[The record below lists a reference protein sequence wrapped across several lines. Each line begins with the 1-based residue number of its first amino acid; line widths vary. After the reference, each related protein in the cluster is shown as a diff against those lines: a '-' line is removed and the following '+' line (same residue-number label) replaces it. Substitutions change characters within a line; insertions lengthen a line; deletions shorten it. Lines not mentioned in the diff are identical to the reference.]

1 MYSASFF
8 PSAFLVTLPL
18 PGAAQSD
25 LNARGYSLHPGDRIE
40 IELYTDAGVE
50 LTVVAGERTVNEGG
64 EVFLPFVGTV
74 RVLGMR
80 QDELRDTL
88 KIMYEEF
95 YAEPVL
101 HVQVSLRIRITGAVG
116 DPGRYYLEPTSTLL
130 DAITEAG
137 GMSTELSGPGITG
150 IPSDQSRVRLV
161 RDGESLIMNL
171 RPDEVTESILSMTI
185 RSGDWVH
192 VPNQA
197 RSRVRD
203 NVQFWGGIF
212 TFITNLVAIIIFVS

>member
-1 MYSASFF
+1 MTRSSARLVLRKLL
-8 PSAFLVTLPL
+8 PLCFLVALPL

-25 LNARGYSLHPGDRIE
+25 LNARVYSLNPGDRIE

-116 DPGRYYLEPTSTLL
+116 DPGRY
-130 DAITEAG
+130 
-137 GMSTELSGPGITG
+137 
-150 IPSDQSRVRLV
+150 
-161 RDGESLIMNL
+161 
-171 RPDEVTESILSMTI
+171 
-185 RSGDWVH
+185 
-192 VPNQA
+192 
-197 RSRVRD
+197 
-203 NVQFWGGIF
+203 
-212 TFITNLVAIIIFVS
+212 